1 MNLREE
7 LTLNEINNWYNNA
20 VKRFGWI
27 VLSNNN
33 GFDKSNYKNELNE
46 IKGHI
51 DYKKNLIDDN
61 DKIRDLELMKGKLNR
76 LNGIM
81 DDMKPVGR
89 GMGRG
94 KRVKK
99 N

>member
-7 LTLNEINNWYNNA
+7 LTMNEINNWYNNA

-33 GFDKSNYKNELNE
+33 GIDKSNYKNELNE

-51 DYKKNLIDDN
+51 DYKKI
-61 DKIRDLELMKGKLNR
+61 
-76 LNGIM
+76 
-81 DDMKPVGR
+81 
-89 GMGRG
+89 
-94 KRVKK
+94 
-99 N
+99 